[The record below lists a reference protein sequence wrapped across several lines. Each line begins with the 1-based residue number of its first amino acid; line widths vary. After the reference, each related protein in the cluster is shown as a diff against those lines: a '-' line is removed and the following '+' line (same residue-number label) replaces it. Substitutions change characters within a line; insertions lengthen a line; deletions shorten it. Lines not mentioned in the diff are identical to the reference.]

1 MLEHQRFGQK
11 EHQLPYGKAV
21 TLRTYDFHSV
31 LSADLNAKEWAPYPG
46 LAVTLSL
53 DSRALAE

>member
-1 MLEHQRFGQK
+1 MLEHQRFG